1 MIYTHPYIHHTQYIL
16 RYVLHLTYM
25 YTYPSMYT
33 TLYTY
38 IRIQVV
44 IFVSKV
50 ARARELNKLLEDC
63 NFPSCC
69 IHAGLKQEERIERF
83 KQFKVSKW
91 RICVEYLKLYCL
103 YN

>member
-1 MIYTHPYIHHTQYIL
+1 
-16 RYVLHLTYM
+16 M
-25 YTYPSMYT
+25 YTYPFYIYATPYIS
-33 TLYTY
+33 LYAY
-38 IRIQVV
+38 IHIQVV

-83 KQFKVSKW
+83 KQFKVS
-91 RICVEYLKLYCL
+91 IVYIVYIVCIVYLSVYVTI
-103 YN
+103 YIRVYM

>member
-1 MIYTHPYIHHTQYIL
+1 MFIPLYIYSLPYTKTYTPIYI
-16 RYVLHLTYM
+16 
-25 YTYPSMYT
+25 
-33 TLYTY
+33 
-38 IRIQVV
+38 IQVV

-83 KQFKVSKW
+83 KQFKV
-91 RICVEYLKLYCL
+91 CVVYVCIVYM
-103 YN
+103 YIVYDVYQQ